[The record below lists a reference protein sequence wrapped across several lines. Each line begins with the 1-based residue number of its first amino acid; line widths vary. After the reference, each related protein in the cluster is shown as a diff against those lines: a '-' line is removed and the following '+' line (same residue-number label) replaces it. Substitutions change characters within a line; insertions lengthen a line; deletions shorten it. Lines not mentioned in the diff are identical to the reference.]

1 MNAKLKNA
9 LAASVVLAL
18 CALDA
23 QAAVD
28 QCKPIG
34 WATRSGRTATAFE
47 VTGGGNVAADTVR
60 SFSQLQNLVKGTT
73 PKVIY
78 IDGTLGDGWLNRSGS
93 RLVIDGQNKTI
104 VGLKAGTKLNACIRI
119 AGSAKNIILR
129 NIVIEGPGSNADQAW
144 DNIVIEGSSGKY
156 PTNIW
161 VDHCEFW
168 DGQDGNADV
177 VKGAD
182 NVTFTWCKFGYKKR
196 STHNLSNLIGSSDSE
211 PESEGKLNV
220 TYAFNWWVA
229 AAQRKPRCRYGNIHV
244 MNNLITADANI
255 SAGTDVLGMAPGY
268 QCRIRSERNHF
279 INEREPI
286 YLGLSGTIGVAE
298 VIDNKYTSCSG
309 NTKGNG
315 SSFTP
320 PYDYTGYML
329 NVNDVEAAVKA
340 NAGATLSSPTVCD
353 ANYVPPTPPEPVV
366 EKAYQAEKGTVNGGF
381 LESSNAGFA
390 GTGYV
395 NFDKDGDLVVNVSV
409 EKYGVYQ
416 LDIDFTNGSSE
427 TRSLDISSS
436 GTLPDG
442 SAVADKV
449 TEAFAKTS
457 AWTEWKT
464 LTTKLTLGP
473 GENEIK
479 FATVGGNDGP
489 NLDQFDLKLLEEI
502 KVPELPKDTAVAD
515 TSTKDTS
522 VTVPTGTDSTAVD
535 TSDADHKESVVEVL
549 RMNVPAVQEVLVFDL
564 NGNAVRRIPAAR
576 ALTASECTRGLPAG
590 RYIVQM
596 RSTGLSKSFVVLNR

>member
-1 MNAKLKNA
+1 MEGCLRGILFLFVKSIFVVVGSACMNKLF
-9 LAASVVLAL
+9 SIS
-18 CALDA
+18 
-23 QAAVD
+23 AAVAFSTVMSFAAAD

-78 IDGTLGDGWLNRSGS
+78 IDGVLGDGWLNRSGS

-196 STHNLSNLIGSSDSE
+196 STHNLSNLIGSSDDE
-211 PESEGKLNV
+211 PESVGKLNV

-244 MNNLITADANI
+244 VNNLITADANI

-298 VIDNKYTSCSG
+298 VIDNKYTNCSG
-309 NTKGNG
+309 NTRGNG
-315 SSFTP
+315 TSFTP

-329 NVNDVEAAVKA
+329 NVNDVEAVVKA

-353 ANYVPPTPPEPVV
+353 ANYVPPTPPEPVE
-366 EKAYQAEKGTVNGGF
+366 EKAYQAEAGVIDGGF
-381 LESSNAGFA
+381 LESSNTGFA

-395 NFDKDGDLVVNVSV
+395 NFDVGGSLTVKVSV
-409 EKYGVYQ
+409 EKAGLYKMD
-416 LDIDFTNGSSE
+416 LDYTNGSKEDRALAITSV
-427 TRSLDISSS
+427 
-436 GTLPDG
+436 GKN
-442 SAVADKV
+442 VADSV
-449 TEAFAKTS
+449 TEIFAMTGN
-457 AWTEWKT
+457 WTTWP
-464 LTTKLTLGP
+464 TKSLNLRLGA

-479 FATVGGNDGP
+479 FATASGKDGP
-489 NLDQFDLKLLEEI
+489 NLDQFDLTLVKAEEI
-502 KVPELPKDTAVAD
+502 PVDTVA
-515 TSTKDTS
+515 
-522 VTVPTGTDSTAVD
+522 GDSTSD
-535 TSDADHKESVVEVL
+535 DPTSAIRQNLNLEMVSKTYNVSVFSMQGQVL
-549 RMNVPAVQEVLVFDL
+549 RSFRNVNGDEV
-564 NGNAVRRIPAAR
+564 NR
-576 ALTASECTRGLPAG
+576 
-590 RYIVQM
+590 
-596 RSTGLSKSFVVLNR
+596 LNRFTEKIAPGVYLIRTSSMGVNQSKIIQVK

>member
-1 MNAKLKNA
+1 MDSLFKKA
-9 LAASVVLAL
+9 LVATFVFGIL
-18 CALDA
+18 ALDA
-23 QAAVD
+23 HAGVD

-34 WATRSGRTATAFE
+34 WATRVGRSNTAFE

-60 SFSQLQNLVKGTT
+60 SFSQLQSLVKGTT

-229 AAQRKPRCRYGNIHV
+229 AAQRKPRCRFGNIHV
-244 MNNLITADANI
+244 MNNLMTGDANI
-255 SAGTDVLGMAPGY
+255 SAGTDVLGIAPGY
-268 QCRIRSERNHF
+268 QCRVRAERNHF

-298 VIDNKYTSCSG
+298 ELGNKFTNTTG
-309 NTKGNG
+309 NTRGNG
-315 SSFTP
+315 SSFIP
-320 PYDYTGYML
+320 PYEYSGFLL
-329 NVNDVEAAVKA
+329 NVNDVESAIKSG
-340 NAGATLSSPTVCD
+340 AGATLANPTVCD
-353 ANYVPPTPPEPVV
+353 ANYVPPAPPEPVE
-366 EKAYQAEKGTVNGGF
+366 EKAYQAESGTVTGGF
-381 LESSNAGFA
+381 LESSNTGFA

-395 NFDKDGDLVVNVSV
+395 NFDKGGDLVVKVSV

-416 LDIDFTNGSSE
+416 LDLDYTNGSSE

-436 GTLPDG
+436 GQLDDG
-442 SAVADKV
+442 TAVADKV
-449 TEAFAKTS
+449 TEAFGKTS

-464 LTTKLTLGP
+464 LATKLILGP

-489 NLDQFDLKLLEEI
+489 NLDQFDLTLLEEI
-502 KVPELPKDTAVAD
+502 MMPDAVALVRPLSL
-515 TSTKDTS
+515 TSTID
-522 VTVPTGTDSTAVD
+522 
-535 TSDADHKESVVEVL
+535 
-549 RMNVPAVQEVLVFDL
+549 VLVFDM
-564 NGNAVRRIPAAR
+564 NGNVVRRLSAVS
-576 ALTASECTRGLPAG
+576 LTAPAEYAAGLPAG

-596 RSTGLSKSFVVLNR
+596 KAQGIRKNEMIQNY